1 MPPVLLKEYPM
12 LDKLLKQLLDYLPN
26 LLYALIIF
34 VIGFFVIKLTA
45 KLLRA
50 AFSRTKLDKTGWS
63 FLISVIK
70 ATMYVILAVMVLS
83 QLKVPMSSIVAALG
97 TAGLAIGLALRD
109 SLSNVAGGF
118 ILMFSRP
125 FKVGDYIE
133 IGGKEG
139 NVSSISIISTKLLT
153 LDSKAII
160 IPNSIMTSKTITNYT
175 QEDHRRLELRF
186 NISCREDFEHARDTL
201 LEAVTANSYTL
212 DKPQLPYVRMS
223 RHAGSSVELLLR
235 VWVKTEDYWEAYY
248 GLLAEVKS
256 AFEGADITIPFE
268 QLDVHIKN
276 EE

>member
-1 MPPVLLKEYPM
+1 M
-12 LDKLLKQLLDYLPN
+12 LEKLLDQLLDYLPN
-26 LLYALIIF
+26 IIYALIMF
-34 VIGFFVIKLTA
+34 AVGFLVIKLVTRF
-45 KLLRA
+45 LRA

-70 ATMYVILAVMVLS
+70 AALYVILAVMILS

-139 NVSSISIISTKLLT
+139 NVASISIVSTKLLT
-153 LDSKAII
+153 LDNKAVI
-160 IPNSIMTSKTITNYT
+160 IPNSIMTSKTITNFT

-186 NISCREDFEHARDTL
+186 NISYNDDFEQARQTL
-201 LEAVTANSYTL
+201 LETVKANPLTL
-212 DKPQLPYVRMS
+212 DKPQLPYIRMS
-223 RHAGSSVELLLR
+223 RHDHHSVEMLLR
-235 VWVKTEDYWEAYY
+235 VWVRTEDYWEAYY
-248 GLLAEVKS
+248 GLLEQVKTS
-256 AFEGADITIPFE
+256 FDGADITIPYE
-268 QLDVHIKN
+268 QLEVHLVN
-276 EE
+276 EDG